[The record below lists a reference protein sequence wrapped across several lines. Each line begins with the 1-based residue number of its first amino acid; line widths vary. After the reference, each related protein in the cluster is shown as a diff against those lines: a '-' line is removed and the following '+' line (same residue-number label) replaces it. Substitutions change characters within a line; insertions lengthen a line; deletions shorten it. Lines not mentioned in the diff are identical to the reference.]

1 MAFPIQSSLCVVCTR
16 CFFCNQLY
24 ASDTNIS
31 CHCATHCLPEVPLV
45 NPENQHLMAS
55 NIDRRTFAI
64 DWIQSNIHPIY
75 QLDQGWHISDGEL
88 LSIPLCVPHF
98 EDYSNCQKILTE
110 QSISPNPPF
119 FGSSDESNYSPVQ
132 DSHSHISIDKL
143 NVEVPLER
151 PPVLVQSLEEEDSD
165 NIKIQL
171 NNWCSECINETSL
184 VNGRRVTQCSHLN
197 LKLTLSTDYS
207 IVSITAYGS
216 FTMMCTQKLN
226 KESLHTMTFNDLW
239 KSFAM
244 GIFLVESDAQVVF
257 YDEECQRIHFIN
269 EPLPISHFTNN
280 KRTKIFY
287 VCIIKRTSR

>member
-1 MAFPIQSSLCVVCTR
+1 MSFPIQSSLCVVCTR

-31 CHCATHCLPEVPLV
+31 CHCATHCLPEVPPV
-45 NPENQHLMAS
+45 DPENQHLMALNS
-55 NIDRRTFAI
+55 DRRTFAI

-98 EDYSNCQKILTE
+98 EDYSNCQKVVTE
-110 QSISPNPPF
+110 RCGKPSFSSSEESDSFYEQDNPSFISVEKIDMKAPMARP
-119 FGSSDESNYSPVQ
+119 SVQ
-132 DSHSHISIDKL
+132 
-143 NVEVPLER
+143 E
-151 PPVLVQSLEEEDSD
+151 QALEEDTD
-165 NIKIQL
+165 HIKIQL
-171 NNWCSECINETSL
+171 NNWCSECVCETTL
-184 VNGRRVTQCSHLN
+184 ENGRRVTQCSHLN
-197 LKLTLSTDYS
+197 LKLTLSTDHS
-207 IVSITAYGS
+207 IVPITAYDS

-257 YDEECQRIHFIN
+257 YDEEYHQIH
-269 EPLPISHFTNN
+269 PLNDSLPLSQITNN
-280 KRTKIFY
+280 KGTKIFY
-287 VCIIKRTSR
+287 VCIIKRSTRHQ